1 MERRREGSDVR
12 LAEFNVARLRP
23 KRAPDDLQCALATI
37 LRHASPIL
45 RKFSF
50 VMSTR
55 STHSLSP
62 WSQYPL
68 QAHASLPFAEPVIGA
83 LLKIAGGEEADANLG
98 FPELRE
104 LLLDGT
110 ADVWRIL
117 DKSPNLLSLRL
128 RIPDGFNARDSQ
140 SIAGSLRAVPGLQHL
155 ELWIWELATK
165 HTGVMSTAHDE
176 NIDDEPPSGVQI
188 IRQIG
193 HACPTLTSLNF
204 QTRSFDYADGALGL
218 RLIGERGFDWKVSA
232 MRSSSPT
239 SLS

>member
-12 LAEFNVARLRP
+12 LAESEVARLRP
-23 KRAPDDLQCALATI
+23 KQASDDLQCALATI

-45 RKFSF
+45 HKFSF

-83 LLKIAGGEEADANLG
+83 LLKIAGEETDANLG

-110 ADVWRIL
+110 ADVRRIL

-128 RIPDGFNARDSQ
+128 RIPDGFNAKDSQ
-140 SIAGSLRAVPGLQHL
+140 SIVGSLRAVPGLQYL
-155 ELWIWELATK
+155 ELWIWELATRRSGVTLTT
-165 HTGVMSTAHDE
+165 HDGNTG
-176 NIDDEPPSGVQI
+176 DEPLSGGQI
-188 IRQIG
+188 VRQIG

-232 MRSSSPT
+232 MRTPT
-239 SLS
+239 SLN